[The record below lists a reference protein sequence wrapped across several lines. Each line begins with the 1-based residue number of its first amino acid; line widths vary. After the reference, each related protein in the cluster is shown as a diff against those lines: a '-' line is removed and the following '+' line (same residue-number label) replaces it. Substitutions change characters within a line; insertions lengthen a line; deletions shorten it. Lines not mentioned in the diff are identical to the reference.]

1 MKKYIAMLLMAVA
14 VFGTISCSDNN
25 DNEPVAMEHDDSED
39 AEERDEAIKS
49 FIIEDLCI
57 VNESETGEVTYEPRR
72 GMAIDPTTPTVYYMP
87 VNSDEEPLNTYNSIV
102 SILYADEEN
111 PQTPEKQVEILDAKL
126 SFSDGGSNGEKGRI
140 NVSIPEL
147 KNILTAI
154 VFVSREKWPYNDNA
168 TPFNHLSVWKHK
180 QSGWVFFCVRPSSG
194 CRGIMLTFDGGW
206 STHLIDE
213 KLHYLDDVPFTLYYN
228 TAPKEAFECL
238 VTSLNDKPDRFVKI
252 KEALKQHG
260 YNQNTSSYKNIENI
274 RNVKESNLLLL
285 IFRAVYYDL
294 SFKTKKKLC
303 KGYYCW
309 RTHIYRAAIYREKGR
324 YKIKDVDS
332 YFSHNNR
339 PVKFGASW
347 AFYFDSNM
355 NTSDFEPILK

>member
-1 MKKYIAMLLMAVA
+1 MKKYIAILLMSVVA
-14 VFGTISCSDNN
+14 FGMISCSDNN
-25 DNEPVAMEHDDSED
+25 DNEPVATEHDDSED

-49 FIIEDLCI
+49 FLVEDLCI

-87 VNSDEEPLNTYNSIV
+87 VDSDEEPLNTYNSIV

-111 PQTPEKQVEILDAKL
+111 PRTPEKQVEILDAKL

-140 NVSIPEL
+140 DISIPEL

-180 QSGWVFFCVRPSSG
+180 QLEWVFFCVRPSSG
-194 CRGIMLTFDGGW
+194 CKGIMLTFDGGW
-206 STHLIDE
+206 STHLVSDN
-213 KLHYLDDVPFTLYYN
+213 LYYLDDKPFTLYYN

-238 VTSLNDKPDRFVKI
+238 VTSLNDKPDRFVKME
-252 KEALKQHG
+252 EALKQHG
-260 YNQNTSSYKNIENI
+260 YNKYTPAYKNIHNI
-274 RNVKESNLLLL
+274 RNIKESGLFA
-285 IFRAVYYDL
+285 IKSMYYDL
-294 SFKTKKKLC
+294 SYSAKAKLC
-303 KGYYCW
+303 NAHWCW
-309 RTHIYRAAIYREKGR
+309 RTHIYRACIYRQNGR
-324 YKIKDVDS
+324 YKLKDEDS
-332 YFSHNNR
+332 YYSHNNS
-339 PVKFGASW
+339 PTKYGASW

-355 NTSDFEPILK
+355 NTDEFEPILK